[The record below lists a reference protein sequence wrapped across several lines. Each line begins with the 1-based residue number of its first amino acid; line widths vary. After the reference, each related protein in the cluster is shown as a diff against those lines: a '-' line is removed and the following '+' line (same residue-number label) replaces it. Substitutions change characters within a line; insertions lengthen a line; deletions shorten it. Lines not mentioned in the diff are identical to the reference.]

1 MFPDIMQRGLAPIL
15 IKRGKSLITVS
26 DVSLQFPDRKLFDDV
41 NIKFTPGNCY
51 GLIGANGAGKSTF
64 LKILAGDIQPSTGSV
79 TLGPNERMAVLKQN
93 HFDFEEYTVLETVIM
108 GHERLYQ
115 VMQEKDAIYTKE
127 DFSDEDGIRAAELEG
142 EFAELDGWEA
152 EPEAAV
158 LLQGLNIPEELHQQ
172 KMSELTA
179 GQKIKV
185 LLAQSLFGKP
195 DVLLLDEP
203 TNGLDIQSINWLE
216 EFLINFDNTV
226 IVVSHDRHFLNKVC
240 THMADLDFGKIKL
253 YVGNYDFWLES
264 SQLAAKLQ
272 SQQNAKKEEQIK
284 ELQEFI
290 ARFSAN
296 ASKSKQAT
304 SRKKMLD
311 KITLDDIQPSSRR
324 YPFVQFK
331 PEREIGNDLLQVDNV
346 SVTIDGKKILDNISF
361 TLNRDDKVAFIAEND
376 LVTTTLFKV
385 IMGDLEPDTG
395 TVRWGVT
402 TSQAYLPK
410 DTTKEF
416 DSDMPILDWL
426 RQYASKEEDDNTFL
440 RSFLGRMLFSGDE
453 VMKPVNVLSG
463 GEKVRCMLSKLM
475 LSKSNVLV
483 LDDPTNHLDLESI
496 SALNEGLIA
505 YKGSLLFASHDHQ
518 FIQTIANR
526 IIAISENGVVDR
538 AETTYDEFLENPEVQ
553 KQLSHLY

>member
-1 MFPDIMQRGLAPIL
+1 MQRGLAPIL
-15 IKRGKSLITVS
+15 IKRGKSLITVN

-115 VMQEKDAIYTKE
+115 VMQEKDAVYMKE
-127 DFSDEDGIRAAELEG
+127 DFTDEDGIRAAELEG

-158 LLQGLNIPEELHQQ
+158 LLQGLNIPESLHQQ

-203 TNGLDIQSINWLE
+203 TNGLDIQSIDWLE
-216 EFLINFDNTV
+216 EFLINFENTV

-264 SQLAAKLQ
+264 SQLATKLQ

-284 ELQEFI
+284 ELQDFI

-311 KITLDDIQPSSRR
+311 KITLDDIQHSSRR

-331 PEREIGNDLLQVDNV
+331 PEREIGNDLLQLDNI

-376 LVTTTLFKV
+376 LITTTLFKV
-385 IMGDLEPDTG
+385 IMGDLESDSG
-395 TVRWGVT
+395 TIRWGVT

-416 DSDMPILDWL
+416 DSSMPILDWL

-496 SALNEGLIA
+496 SALNDGLIA

-526 IIAISENGVVDR
+526 IIAVSENGVVDR

-553 KQLSHLY
+553 KQMSQLS

>member
-1 MFPDIMQRGLAPIL
+1 M
-15 IKRGKSLITVS
+15 ITVS
-26 DVSLQFPDRKLFDDV
+26 DVSLHFSDRKLFDDV

-64 LKILAGDIQPSTGSV
+64 LKILAGDIQPSTGNV
-79 TLGPNERMAVLKQN
+79 ILGPNERLAVLRQN
-93 HFDFEEYTVLETVIM
+93 HYDFEEYTVLETVIM
-108 GHERLYQ
+108 GHEQLYK
-115 VMQEKDAIYTKE
+115 VMKEKDAIYMKE

-142 EFAELDGWEA
+142 EFAELNGWEA
-152 EPEAAV
+152 ESEASV
-158 LLQGLNIPEELHQQ
+158 LLQGLNIPENLHDSL
-172 KMSELTA
+172 MSELTG
-179 GQKIKV
+179 GQKVKV
-185 LLAQSLFGKP
+185 LLAQALFGKP

-216 EFLINFDNTV
+216 EFLINFENTV

-272 SQQNAKKEEQIK
+272 SQSNAKKEEQIK
-284 ELQEFI
+284 ELQDFI

-324 YPFVQFK
+324 YPFVGFK
-331 PEREIGNDLLQVDNV
+331 PEREIGNDLLQVENV

-361 TLNRDDKVAFIAEND
+361 TLNKDDKVAFVADNDIA
-376 LVTTTLFKV
+376 TTTLFRV
-385 IMGDLEPDTG
+385 IMGDLTPDTG
-395 TVRWGVT
+395 SVRWGVT
-402 TSQAYLPK
+402 TTQAYLAK

-416 DSDMPILDWL
+416 SSEITILDWL

-453 VMKPVNVLSG
+453 VLKSVNVLSG
-463 GEKVRCMLSKLM
+463 GEKVRCMLSKMM
-475 LSKSNVLV
+475 LSKANVLV

-496 SALNEGLIA
+496 TALNDGLMSFT
-505 YKGSLLFASHDHQ
+505 GSLLFASHDHQ
-518 FIQTIANR
+518 FIQTLANR
-526 IIAISENGVVDR
+526 IIALTPNGVVDR
-538 AETTYDEFLENPEVQ
+538 AETTYDEFLENPDVQ
-553 KQLSHLY
+553 ARIAELSA

>member
-1 MFPDIMQRGLAPIL
+1 M
-15 IKRGKSLITVS
+15 ITVS
-26 DVSLQFPDRKLFDDV
+26 DVSLHFSDRKLFDDV

-64 LKILAGDIQPSTGSV
+64 LKILAGDIQPSTGNV
-79 TLGPNERMAVLKQN
+79 ILGPNERLAVLRQN
-93 HFDFEEYTVLETVIM
+93 HYDFEEYTVLETVIM
-108 GHERLYQ
+108 GHEQLYK
-115 VMQEKDAIYTKE
+115 VMKEKDAIYMKE

-142 EFAELDGWEA
+142 EFAELNGWEA
-152 EPEAAV
+152 ESEASV
-158 LLQGLNIPEELHQQ
+158 LLQGLNIPENLHDSL
-172 KMSELTA
+172 MSELTG
-179 GQKIKV
+179 GQKVKV
-185 LLAQSLFGKP
+185 LLAQALFGKP

-216 EFLINFDNTV
+216 EFLINFENTV

-272 SQQNAKKEEQIK
+272 SQSNAKKEEQIK
-284 ELQEFI
+284 ELQDFI

-324 YPFVQFK
+324 YPFVGFK
-331 PEREIGNDLLQVDNV
+331 PEREIGNDLLQVENV

-361 TLNRDDKVAFIAEND
+361 TLNKDDKVAFVADNDIA
-376 LVTTTLFKV
+376 TTTLFRV
-385 IMGDLEPDTG
+385 IMGDLTPDTG
-395 TVRWGVT
+395 SVRWGVT
-402 TSQAYLPK
+402 TTQAYLAK

-416 DSDMPILDWL
+416 SSEITILDWL

-453 VMKPVNVLSG
+453 VLKSVNVLSG
-463 GEKVRCMLSKLM
+463 GEKVRCMLSKMM
-475 LSKSNVLV
+475 LSKANVLV

-496 SALNEGLIA
+496 TALNDGLMSFT
-505 YKGSLLFASHDHQ
+505 GSLLFASHDHQ
-518 FIQTIANR
+518 FIQTLANR
-526 IIAISENGVVDR
+526 IIALTPNGVVDR
-538 AETTYDEFLENPEVQ
+538 AETTYDEFLENPDVQ
-553 KQLSHLY
+553 ARIAELS

>member
-93 HFDFEEYTVLETVIM
+93 HFDYEEYTVLETVIM

-115 VMQEKDAIYTKE
+115 VMQEKDAIYMKE

-158 LLQGLNIPEELHQQ
+158 LLQGLNIPEDLHQQ

-416 DSDMPILDWL
+416 DSNMPILDWL

>member
-1 MFPDIMQRGLAPIL
+1 MQRGLAPIL
-15 IKRGKSLITVS
+15 IKRGKSLITVN

-115 VMQEKDAIYTKE
+115 VMQEKDAVYMKE
-127 DFSDEDGIRAAELEG
+127 DFTDEDGIRAAELEG

-158 LLQGLNIPEELHQQ
+158 LLQGLNIPESLHQQ

-203 TNGLDIQSINWLE
+203 TNGLDIQSIDWLE
-216 EFLINFDNTV
+216 EFLINFENTV

-264 SQLAAKLQ
+264 SQLATKLQ

-284 ELQEFI
+284 ELQDFI

-331 PEREIGNDLLQVDNV
+331 PEREIGNDLLQLDNI

-376 LVTTTLFKV
+376 LITTTLFKV
-385 IMGDLEPDTG
+385 IMGDLEPDSG
-395 TVRWGVT
+395 TIRWGVT

-416 DSDMPILDWL
+416 DSSMPILDWL

-496 SALNEGLIA
+496 SALNDGLIA

-526 IIAISENGVVDR
+526 IIAVSENDVVDR

-553 KQLSHLY
+553 KQMSQLS

>member
-1 MFPDIMQRGLAPIL
+1 M
-15 IKRGKSLITVS
+15 ITVN
-26 DVSLQFPDRKLFDDV
+26 DVSLQFPDRKLFEEV

-51 GLIGANGAGKSTF
+51 GLIGTNGAGKSTF
-64 LKILAGDIQPSTGSV
+64 LKILSGEIQPTTGVVSM
-79 TLGPNERMAVLKQN
+79 GPNERLATLKQN
-93 HFDFEEYTVLETVIM
+93 HFDYEDYTVLETVIM
-108 GHERLYQ
+108 GHKRLYE
-115 VMQEKDAIYTKE
+115 VMKEKDAIYMKE

-158 LLQGLNIPEELHQQ
+158 LLQGLNIPEELHDQ

-179 GQKIKV
+179 GQKVKV

-203 TNGLDIQSINWLE
+203 TNGLDTRSINWLE
-216 EFLINFDNTV
+216 EFLINFENTV

-240 THMADLDFGKIKL
+240 THMADLDFSKIKL

-264 SQLAAKLQ
+264 SQLATKLQ
-272 SQQNAKKEEQIK
+272 AQSNAKKEEQIK
-284 ELQEFI
+284 ELQDFI

-324 YPFVQFK
+324 YPFVGFT
-331 PEREIGNDLLQVDNV
+331 PEREIGNDLLQVENV

-361 TLNRDDKVAFIAEND
+361 NLTKDDKVAFIAD
-376 LVTTTLFKV
+376 SDITTTTLFKV
-385 IMGDLEPDTG
+385 IMGEITPDTG
-395 TVRWGVT
+395 SVRWGVT

-410 DTTKEF
+410 DNSKDFEEPLT
-416 DSDMPILDWL
+416 ILDWL
-426 RQYASKEEDDNTFL
+426 RQFAGKEEDDNTFL
-440 RSFLGRMLFSGDE
+440 RSFLGRMLFSGEE
-453 VMKPVNVLSG
+453 VLKPVNVLSG
-463 GEKVRCMLSKLM
+463 GEKVRVMLSKLM
-475 LSKSNVLV
+475 LSKANVLV

-496 SALNEGLIA
+496 TALNDGLMA
-505 YKGSLLFASHDHQ
+505 FTGSILFASHDHQ
-518 FIQTIANR
+518 FIQTLANR
-526 IIAISENGVVDR
+526 IIAVSDKGVIDR
-538 AETTYDEFLENPEVQ
+538 AETTYDEFLENPEIQ
-553 KQLSHLY
+553 KQMDILFSSDY

>member
-1 MFPDIMQRGLAPIL
+1 MQRGLAPIL

-115 VMQEKDAIYTKE
+115 VMQEKDAIYMKE

-216 EFLINFDNTV
+216 EFLINFENTV

-376 LVTTTLFKV
+376 LITTTLFKV
-385 IMGDLEPDTG
+385 IMGDLKPDTG
-395 TVRWGVT
+395 TIRWGVT

-483 LDDPTNHLDLESI
+483 MDDPTNHLDLESI
-496 SALNEGLIA
+496 SALNDGLIA

-553 KQLSHLY
+553 KQLSKLY